1 MPFKDFAAGDV
12 LTAADVDDFL
22 MRQTVMTFDDST
34 ARGTALGTAVIT
46 EGMVTYL
53 KDTNTLEY
61 YNGSSWEAVSNP
73 GDITA
78 VTAGTALTGGG
89 SSGDVTLDVNISA
102 ISTAQAGTALV
113 ANGAV
118 LDVDLAAVGSGIAI
132 NNTQINNTLTSSTAT
147 SYTILTADAGTF
159 LRFTNAATLTVSTAT
174 DFVAGEQVQIFADG
188 TALSITTDG
197 ATIAGGGT
205 STTSGTVAVGNQY
218 EAVSIFCVDTDTY
231 RIIGNVSAV

>member
-46 EGMVTYL
+46 EGMVTFL
-53 KDTNTLEY
+53 KDTDALEFWD
-61 YNGSSWEAVSNP
+61 GSSWQGVSNP

-89 SSGDVTLDVNISA
+89 STGDVTLN
-102 ISTAQAGTALV
+102 
-113 ANGAV
+113 
-118 LDVDLAAVGSGIAI
+118 VDLTAIAI
-132 NNTQINNTLTSSTAT
+132 NNTQITNTLTTEAGTA
-147 SYTILTADAGTF
+147 YTVVTADANKF
-159 LRFTNAATLTVSTAT
+159 IRLTNDNAVLTISTST
-174 DFVAGEQVQIFADG
+174 DFTAGQQVQIFGDG
-188 TALSITTDG
+188 TATSITTDG
-197 ATIAGGGT
+197 ATIAGAGT
-205 STTSGTVAVGNQY
+205 STTSGTFVTGNQY

-231 RIIGNVSAV
+231 RIIGNVSIP